1 MPTYSDQDALAL
13 TRPPASGLGYMRAL
27 AAMASQLGW
36 MVPAGLA
43 GSYDLLTGKG
53 MAEADESIKSLMA
66 NAYSPTDEDS
76 FAAMQ
81 DVADFPLSALASKAS
96 EVGGDI
102 GYDIAGPAGGTL
114 GQMGPDL
121 LDMMFGSHGTA
132 SQAAMMIAR
141 TLPAPHNDLAQVTAI
156 HPSVRSQFGSASRLP
171 SRAATSY
178 IVEGNNS
185 RGDPLDLGKIADE
198 WKRAG
203 TNATTGA
210 PVFGDRYDF
219 SRALRNES
227 TSTTLGNVLAETDPH
242 SHLPGI
248 FRMGLTDIAPFLRGQ
263 PQKYGNFMYSNV
275 WDDLL
280 GLGFEVGSDLPGSVS
295 REARRVYNSMDMNK
309 KYNIH
314 NNPDPSSLPLD
325 PLFLVDGSGNPIV
338 NRFNASDG
346 RTAGYMV
353 DEPEMYFFDQ
363 RVDPD
368 SYWPD
373 DTAFLDRL
381 ARSGGTQQYPNAQF
395 LSLMDPHD
403 FVRMTTFS
411 SYQPAEIAAESLNL
425 PNMAGF
431 GSTRIN
437 ANRVRNNQHFDAF
450 PMLNI
455 DPRDSRIV
463 GHEGR
468 HRSSTW
474 ARQGGELVPVRLRF
488 TDADRPPTGFPA
500 RAQDLKGQFRPNETL
515 MLDPNKTRSFS
526 PQQYSIFEIQ
536 QLLRDYGLSRPMR

>member
-66 NAYSPTDEDS
+66 NAYTPTDEDS

-81 DVADFPLSALASKAS
+81 DIGSFPLSALAGKAS

-178 IVEGNNS
+178 IVEGNNA
-185 RGDPLDLGKIADE
+185 RGQPIDLNKIADE
-198 WKRAG
+198 WQRAG
-203 TNATTGA
+203 ANLSTGT
-210 PVFGDRYDF
+210 PVFGDRF
-219 SRALRNES
+219 NFNKALRNES

-242 SHLPGI
+242 SHLPDI

-263 PQKYGNFMYSNV
+263 QQKYGNFMYGNV

-280 GLGFEVGSDLPGSVS
+280 GLGFDVGSDLPGSVS
-295 REARRVYNSMDMNK
+295 REARRVYNSREMNNR
-309 KYNIH
+309 YNISG
-314 NNPDPSSLPLD
+314 NPDPSSLPLD

-338 NRFNASDG
+338 NRFGTSSG
-346 RTAGYMV
+346 FTAKELV
-353 DEPEMYFFDQ
+353 DQPEMYFFDQ
-363 RVDPD
+363 RADPD

-373 DTAFLDRL
+373 DTMFLDRL
-381 ARSGGTQQYPNAQF
+381 ARQGGHSPYPNSQF
-395 LSLMDPHD
+395 LTLMPPTDYVD
-403 FVRMTTFS
+403 LTTFDLQ
-411 SYQPAEIAAESLNL
+411 QPSRIATEGLGG
-425 PNMAGF
+425 P
-431 GSTRIN
+431 TRIN
-437 ANRVRNNQHFDAF
+437 ANKVRGNNDFDAF
-450 PMLNI
+450 PMLNL
-455 DPRDSRIV
+455 DAGDSNRIV

-468 HRSSTW
+468 HRTSTW
-474 ARQGGELVPVRLRF
+474 GRQGGLYVPVRLRF
-488 TDADRPPTGFPA
+488 TNADPSPYNFPD
-500 RAQDLKGQFRPNETL
+500 RSGTILGQYKTNASYT
-515 MLDPNKTRSFS
+515 LDPAKTRVFE
-526 PQQYSIFEIQ
+526 PNHHSIFEIQ
-536 QLLRDYGLSRPMR
+536 QLLRDFGISSPIR